1 MIRHLGDAFTRF
13 SLRWMPHPFVFAI
26 LLTLIAFLLALAWAR
41 VSPGEAVTAW
51 YSGMWNGGLLTF
63 AFQMAMILVTGH
75 ALAETPPVRRVLAGL
90 ARRVHGTGSA
100 VVLTSLVAMIAALLN
115 WGLGLIVG
123 ALLARTVAREAAR
136 RDVRVHY
143 PLVVA
148 AGYTGLLI
156 WHGGLSGTAPVTIA
170 TPGHFLEARIGVIPV
185 SETLLSPLNLA
196 VTGFLLL
203 AVPLALMLMAPRP
216 DRIETAPREPEP
228 PPPRDPAPGALGP
241 TPAQRLENS
250 RSLVLIM
257 ALAGLGYL
265 VPYFLERGWD
275 GVNLN
280 AINFVFLLA
289 GLLLHGTPRRYADSV
304 DEAVRGAGGILL
316 QFPFYFGIMGLMS
329 GTGLTERFAEASVSL
344 ASSAGEVLPV
354 GSVHA
359 VMTFLGA
366 AVVNLFVPSGGG
378 QWSVQGPI
386 AVEAAER
393 LGTQLTDTVMA
404 VAYGDELTNML
415 QPFWALPLLAIT
427 RLQARQ
433 IVGYTSLLMLL
444 VAPGILVLL
453 ALFGAGPR

>member
-1 MIRHLGDAFTRF
+1 
-13 SLRWMPHPFVFAI
+13 
-26 LLTLIAFLLALAWAR
+26 
-41 VSPGEAVTAW
+41 
-51 YSGMWNGGLLTF
+51 
-63 AFQMAMILVTGH
+63 
-75 ALAETPPVRRVLAGL
+75 
-90 ARRVHGTGSA
+90 
-100 VVLTSLVAMIAALLN
+100 
-115 WGLGLIVG
+115 
-123 ALLARTVAREAAR
+123 
-136 RDVRVHY
+136 
-143 PLVVA
+143 
-148 AGYTGLLI
+148 
-156 WHGGLSGTAPVTIA
+156 
-170 TPGHFLEARIGVIPV
+170 
-185 SETLLSPLNLA
+185 
-196 VTGFLLL
+196 
-203 AVPLALMLMAPRP
+203 
-216 DRIETAPREPEP
+216 
-228 PPPRDPAPGALGP
+228 
-241 TPAQRLENS
+241 
-250 RSLVLIM
+250 
-257 ALAGLGYL
+257 
-265 VPYFLERGWD
+265 
-275 GVNLN
+275 
-280 AINFVFLLA
+280 
-289 GLLLHGTPRRYADSV
+289 
-304 DEAVRGAGGILL
+304 
-316 QFPFYFGIMGLMS
+316 MGLMS